1 MHAKVAAEPMD
12 GSAETREARQ
22 APPPPAGVTGGEVA
36 PMAQGAGLTGWAMPD
51 PLAPEEP
58 PEIGLDVEGSATCI
72 VTAEPQRDEG
82 GRFRLSWPL
91 PPPLRDG
98 IARRVRAFHMLSGQE
113 LAGSPLT
120 LMAPPPSGTPLPAT
134 PLPASI
140 GPAGGTG
147 LRWPEGL
154 AGTSAAGV
162 ILQIADGVMGEADL
176 PARSLRFELLAEAPD
191 GPEAPRRGVRL
202 VADAVAPGIR
212 LHFHLGA
219 PLADQPMEWEV
230 TAWLPEATETH
241 VKARFDISLE
251 RREGSVF
258 HPLRRVWRGTVFR
271 RPSGH
276 AVTFTLT
283 AEEAALQ
290 AEEGVWLGLTALSAK
305 GLSAWL
311 PAPGAPPLPAA
322 ARFEDARLDGVFAEA
337 VGFLRV
343 HGEARREAHPLLPG
357 LWQAPP
363 PLRVAARAAGQAHP
377 FTQVILPI
385 YNGHDE
391 VRACLHALR
400 AAATGPMQVVMVDD
414 GSREFTA
421 AMLRAEAAADPRFIL
436 HRRDNNRGYT
446 KSINEGVLLTG
457 AEWVVVLNSDALVSR
472 GWLDRLHAAAQ
483 ARPGTGMV
491 GPLSNAATWQSVP
504 AAKRPDG
511 SWSVNEVIEPR
522 HLARMQA
529 ILDEVSERAYPE
541 FPVLNGFCT
550 MIAREVFDRIG
561 LYDED
566 AFPMGYGEETD
577 LCLRAR
583 QAGFRLTLA
592 DDCFVYHH
600 KSVSFGQAARARL
613 SRAGWL
619 EMTNKHSGVIVPA
632 LERIMQD
639 CAPLGRLRARLTN
652 LAAEL
657 D

>member
-1 MHAKVAAEPMD
+1 MHAKVAPEPMD
-12 GSAETREARQ
+12 GSAETREASPEGI
-22 APPPPAGVTGGEVA
+22 PPVAVPGGEVR
-36 PMAQGAGLTGWAMPD
+36 PMAEAAGLTGWAAPD
-51 PLAPEEP
+51 PLTPDEP
-58 PEIGLDVEGSATCI
+58 PEIGLDVEGVSTSI
-72 VTAEPQRDEG
+72 VTAEPQRDPQ

-91 PPPLRDG
+91 PPLLRDG
-98 IARRVRAFHMLSGQE
+98 VARRVRAFHMLSGQE
-113 LAGSPLT
+113 LDGSPLT
-120 LMAPPPSGTPLPAT
+120 LAAPPLAAAPPAAT
-134 PLPASI
+134 PDAAAD
-140 GPAGGTG
+140 GAHAMG

-154 AGTSAAGV
+154 AGMRPAGGV
-162 ILQIADGVMGEADL
+162 TPIAEGVLGETDA
-176 PARSLRFELLAEAPD
+176 PGGYLRFQLLAEAPE
-191 GPEAPRRGVRL
+191 GPQAPRRGIRL
-202 VADAVAPGIR
+202 VADAVAPVVC
-212 LHFHLGA
+212 LHFRLGEA
-219 PLADQPMEWEV
+219 VADQPMAWEV
-230 TAWLPEATETH
+230 TAWLPEATEAH
-241 VKARFDISLE
+241 VKARFDITLE
-251 RREGSVF
+251 RREGPVF
-258 HPLRRVWRGTVFR
+258 HTLRRLRRGTLFR
-271 RPSGH
+271 RPSDH
-276 AVTFTLT
+276 AFEITL
-283 AEEAALQ
+283 APEEAALL
-290 AEEGVWLGLTALSAK
+290 AEDGVWIGLIARSAK

-311 PAPGAPPLPAA
+311 PSPGPAPLPEA
-322 ARFEDARLDGVFAEA
+322 ARFEDARLDEAFAHA
-337 VGFLRV
+337 VGFVRV

-357 LWQAPP
+357 LWEPP
-363 PLRVAARAAGQAHP
+363 PPARATARPAGQAHP
-377 FTQVILPI
+377 FTQVILPV

-414 GSREFTA
+414 GSRDFTA
-421 AMLRAEAAADPRFIL
+421 EMLRAEAMADPRFIL

-457 AEWVVVLNSDALVSR
+457 ADWVVVLNSDTLVSK
-472 GWLDRLHAAAQ
+472 GWLDRLHAAAL

-511 SWSVNEVIEPR
+511 SWSTNAVIQPR

-550 MIAREVFDRIG
+550 LIAREVFDRVG

-566 AFPMGYGEETD
+566 AFPTGYGEETD

-600 KSVSFGQAARARL
+600 KSVTFGQAERTRL
-613 SRAGWL
+613 SRQGGL

-639 CAPLGRLRARLTN
+639 CAPLGRLRARLSN